1 MIDLPIAQS
10 LRVLRIRH
18 LPHHVETDHGALVA
32 KILPHLPALQT
43 FTMEISSLE
52 DEPFFST
59 FARCKQIQN
68 LKLGYCERVTLE
80 GLSKLGRHG
89 ELRSLELMPC
99 VRFEVDTL
107 RTIIDGNPRMSIL
120 LLPKE
125 TISEAM
131 QKELS
136 YIPFPA
142 KIMVRSLL
150 VGNTVRIYIK
160 PPSREFEWTMRQ
172 RLARPGMMQLVW
184 R

>member
-1 MIDLPIAQS
+1 MIDLPIAQT

-18 LPHHVETDHGALVA
+18 LPHHADTDHGALVA
-32 KILPHLPALQT
+32 KILPHLEALQT

-68 LKLGYCERVTLE
+68 FKLGYCERVTPE
-80 GLSKLGRHG
+80 GLSKLSRHG

-99 VRFEVDTL
+99 VRFQIDTL
-107 RTIIDGNPRMSIL
+107 RTIIHGNPRMSLL

-125 TISEAM
+125 TISETM
-131 QKELS
+131 HKDLS
-136 YIPFPA
+136 
-142 KIMVRSLL
+142 SLL
-150 VGNTVRIYIK
+150 IGNTVRIYIK
-160 PPSREFEWTMRQ
+160 PPSREFELTMRQ